1 MGIAGRENGRFG
13 FRPRAASGRAS
24 GAFPTRGAVM
34 GRVAPLKRRDAD
46 QPWYL
51 PNINPRVRIPLTRVG
66 TEGDRTLLC
75 PVKLTTAADHGSRG
89 PKGWLWVVSAPRRT
103 LLGGTRI
110 TRPVFQP
117 RLEATASRR
126 ESCYWN
132 CYLYR
137 RIAVTYNN
145 SHNSLHNRAHSLPEF
160 A

>member
-1 MGIAGRENGRFG
+1 MGIAGRENGRFA

-24 GAFPTRGAVM
+24 GAIPTCGTVRGSV
-34 GRVAPLKRRDAD
+34 PLLKRNAQHRCN
-46 QPWYL
+46 L
-51 PNINPRVRIPLTRVG
+51 PGIGPRLEFHSPASSSKGNRTRP
-66 TEGDRTLLC
+66 C
-75 PVKLTTAADHGSRG
+75 PVKLTAAADHGSRG
-89 PKGWLWVVSAPRRT
+89 PQGWLWVVSAPRRT

-110 TRPVFQP
+110 TPPVFQP